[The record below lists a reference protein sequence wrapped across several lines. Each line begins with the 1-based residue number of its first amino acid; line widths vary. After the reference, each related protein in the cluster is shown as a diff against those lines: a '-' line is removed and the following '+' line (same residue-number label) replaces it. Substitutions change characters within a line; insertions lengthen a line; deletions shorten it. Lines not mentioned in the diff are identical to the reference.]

1 MAMFSVSI
9 SVLIKYPFLFQQRIA
24 RKLASVQILTVH
36 IDRAYLVIVIG
47 GVIVYPAAGV
57 AARGIY
63 GYLILAVRDLAAA
76 ALLIDGAENVEK
88 LADALLLGVAGL

>member
-1 MAMFSVSI
+1 M
-9 SVLIKYPFLFQQRIA
+9 
-24 RKLASVQILTVH
+24 
-36 IDRAYLVIVIG
+36 IVIG